1 MRKLINKTI
10 GTPTENE
17 LNKVFSSMAN
27 QVRCYGLTQDDEI
40 DFYFEFKKSIVSAV
54 RIELN
59 FNTKEKVVLI
69 TLFRLIKDM
78 SNAPCFDNEDTSES
92 FIDPNGNYLIFN
104 EIYQIENDKVSEI
117 SDCDLLFDVRR
128 KKIDVK

>member
-1 MRKLINKTI
+1 MA
-10 GTPTENE
+10 NE
-17 LNKVFSSMAN
+17 LRFLNFS
-27 QVRCYGLTQDDEI
+27 QDDEI

-59 FNTKEKVVLI
+59 FNTKEKVVLV

-78 SNAPCFDNEDTSES
+78 SNAPCFDNEDSLES
-92 FIDPNGNYLIFN
+92 FIDTNGNYLIFN

>member
-27 QVRCYGLTQDDEI
+27 ELRFLNFSQDDEI

-59 FNTKEKVVLI
+59 FNTKEKVVLVA
-69 TLFRLIKDM
+69 LFRLIKDM
-78 SNAPCFDNEDTSES
+78 SNTPCFDNEDSLES

-104 EIYQIENDKVSEI
+104 EIYHIENDKVSEI

-128 KKIDVK
+128 KKVDIK

>member
-10 GTPTENE
+10 DTPTENE

-59 FNTKEKVVLI
+59 FNTKEKVVLVA
-69 TLFRLIKDM
+69 LFRLIKDM
-78 SNAPCFDNEDTSES
+78 SNTPCFDNEDSLES

-128 KKIDVK
+128 KKVDIK